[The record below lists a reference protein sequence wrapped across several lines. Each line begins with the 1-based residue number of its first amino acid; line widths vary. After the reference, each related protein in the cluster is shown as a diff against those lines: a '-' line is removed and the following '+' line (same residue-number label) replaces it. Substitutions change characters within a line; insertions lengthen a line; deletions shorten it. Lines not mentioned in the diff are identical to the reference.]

1 MLLFFYCISQ
11 ADAALYKRHYSS
23 TTYDTSTSRPQS
35 PACSREDQYNM
46 NVASAVP
53 IMMQNQSYRPL
64 TPSSL
69 TPNSLMPYSFDP
81 QYPSHSQVTTNSHTY
96 DHRPPSPALSTV
108 SSRSDFGHHDTPD
121 GSRESPDRDVLV
133 SPTRP
138 KPKKAKLTNALRK
151 EICIYQQQHPHQK
164 QEEIAQRF
172 GVERS
177 TVSKILKEKK
187 TWLNIEDGIAE
198 PPRHR

>member
-1 MLLFFYCISQ
+1 MPHQ
-11 ADAALYKRHYSS
+11 RHYSS
-23 TTYDTSTSRPQS
+23 TYESASRPQS
-35 PACSREDQYNM
+35 PTSSRDDQYGM

-53 IMMQNQSYRPL
+53 MIIQNQSYRPL

-69 TPNSLMPYSFDP
+69 TPNSIMSYPSFDH
-81 QYPSHSQVTTNSHTY
+81 QYSNHSQVSATSHTY

-108 SSRSDFGHHDTPD
+108 SSRSDSGHQDTPD
-121 GSRESPDRDVLV
+121 VARDSPDRDVLT
-133 SPTRP
+133 SSTRP

-151 EICIYQQQHPHQK
+151 EICLYQQQNAHQK

-198 PPRHR
+198 PPRHRRVY

>member
-1 MLLFFYCISQ
+1 
-11 ADAALYKRHYSS
+11 
-23 TTYDTSTSRPQS
+23 
-35 PACSREDQYNM
+35 
-46 NVASAVP
+46 
-53 IMMQNQSYRPL
+53 MQNQSYRPL
-64 TPSSL
+64 TPTAL
-69 TPNSLMPYSFDP
+69 TANSLLSYSSFDHPYSGHP
-81 QYPSHSQVTTNSHTY
+81 QVSTTSHAY

-108 SSRSDFGHHDTPD
+108 SSRSDLGHHDTPD
-121 GSRESPDRDVLV
+121 VHRDSPDRDSQSL
-133 SPTRP
+133 TRP

-151 EICIYQQQHPHQK
+151 EICLYQQHHPHQK

-187 TWLNIEDGIAE
+187 TWLNIEDGVAE